1 VGGGELDGMSTR
13 LDYRPPPRHPH
24 RGTSRVVKVIGVL
37 GRIFV
42 LAGVM
47 LLFFTAYLL
56 WGTGV
61 YTHHQQGTAK
71 KSLQSNPLVNAAQ
84 VTAGH
89 IPPAK
94 PASPLP
100 LGSPLFTIK
109 IPKIALETAVV
120 EGVGREQL
128 KKGPGHFPSC
138 SQVPAGED
146 TDCVQQTVYPG
157 EHGNV
162 AISGH
167 RTTYG
172 APFFNLQQL
181 EQGDIIDIISGPA
194 RYRYRVRGQQVVD
207 PTTGYNVVLDHGHDE
222 LTLTTCNPRFS
233 ASQRLII
240 SADYIGASLVSAAGS
255 GGGPGGTGTPKRAVA
270 ANVIAL
276 AVISVA
282 CAIAA
287 VALSKKYKVWALY
300 ASLTIIGAAGLW
312 VGIFPRVLALMPAN
326 Y

>member
-1 VGGGELDGMSTR
+1 MSTR
-13 LDYRPPPRHPH
+13 LDYRPPPPPPAR
-24 RGTSRVVKVIGVL
+24 RGASRVVKVIGVL

-42 LAGVM
+42 IAGLL
-47 LLFFTAYLL
+47 LLFFTGYLL

-61 YTHHQQGTAK
+61 YTHRQQGVAK
-71 KSLQSNPLVNAAQ
+71 KELASSPLVSAEQ
-84 VTAGH
+84 ISAGK

-94 PASPLP
+94 PAHVLP

-128 KKGPGHFPSC
+128 KKGPGHFPTC
-138 SQVPAGED
+138 ADVPHGED
-146 TDCVQQTVYPG
+146 TDCVQHAVYPG

-181 EQGDIIDIISGPA
+181 GVGDVIDIVSGPA
-194 RYRYRVRGQQVVD
+194 RYRYRVRQQQIVD
-207 PTTGYNVVLDHGHDE
+207 PTAGFNVVEEHGRDE

-233 ASQRLII
+233 AAQRLII
-240 SADYIGASLVSAAGS
+240 SADYLGASLVSANQP
-255 GGGPGGTGTPKRAVA
+255 GGPGGHAAPKPAIA
-270 ANVIAL
+270 TNVIAL
-276 AVISVA
+276 AIISVV
-282 CAIAA
+282 CAIGS
-287 VALSKKYKVWALY
+287 VALSKRYKIWALY
-300 ASLTIIGAAGLW
+300 ATLTIIGATGMW
-312 VGIFPRVLALMPAN
+312 VGVFPRVLALMPPN

>member
-1 VGGGELDGMSTR
+1 MTTQLGMR
-13 LDYRPPPRHPH
+13 APRHPH
-24 RGTSRVVKVIGVL
+24 KGTSQVVRVIGIL

-61 YTHHQQGTAK
+61 YTHRQQAKNKTA
-71 KSLQSNPLVNAAQ
+71 LQANPLVSAAQ
-84 VTAGH
+84 VVGGK
-89 IPPAK
+89 IPPAR
-94 PASPLP
+94 PSHPLP

-128 KKGPGHFPSC
+128 KKGPGHFPNC

-146 TDCVQQTVYPG
+146 TDCVQNTFYPG

-181 EQGDIIDIISGPA
+181 ETGDVVDIISGPA
-194 RYRYRVRGQQVVD
+194 RYRYRVRSQEVVD
-207 PTTGYNVVLDHGHDE
+207 PTTGYHVVLDHGTAE

-233 ASQRLII
+233 ASQRLIVHADYVGATLI
-240 SADYIGASLVSAAGS
+240 SANSPGGAGGS
-255 GGGPGGTGTPKRAVA
+255 GLPKRAVA

-287 VALSKKYKVWALY
+287 VALSKKYKIWALY

>member
-1 VGGGELDGMSTR
+1 MGRAREDAGMSMVDVR
-13 LDYRPPPRHPH
+13 RPPRH
-24 RGTSRVVKVIGVL
+24 GTSQVVRVIGIL

-42 LAGVM
+42 VAGLM

-61 YTHHQQGTAK
+61 YTHRQQHNASK
-71 KSLQSNPLVNAAQ
+71 ALASSPLVNAAQ
-84 VTAGH
+84 ISGGH

-94 PASPLP
+94 PAHPLP

-109 IPKIALETAVV
+109 IPKIGLETAVV

-172 APFFNLQQL
+172 APFFNLQAL
-181 EQGDIIDIISGPA
+181 GPGDVIDIVSGPA
-194 RYRYRVRGQQVVD
+194 RYRYRVRSQEVVD
-207 PTTGYNVVLDHGHDE
+207 PTTGYNVVLDHGRDE

-240 SADYIGASLVSAAGS
+240 HADYVGASLVSADTATGGS
-255 GGGPGGTGTPKRAVA
+255 GKGTPKREVA

-276 AVISVA
+276 AVLSVA
-282 CAIAA
+282 SAIGS
-287 VALSKKYKVWALY
+287 VALSKKYKAWALY
-300 ASLTIIGAAGLW
+300 ASVTIMVAAGLW

>member
-1 VGGGELDGMSTR
+1 VG
-13 LDYRPPPRHPH
+13 YRERWNMTTQLGKRAPRNPH
-24 RGTSRVVKVIGVL
+24 KGTSRLVRIIGIL

-61 YTHHQQGTAK
+61 YTHRQQATNKRA
-71 KSLQSNPLVNAAQ
+71 LEANPLVNASQ
-84 VTAGH
+84 ITNGK
-89 IPPAK
+89 IPPAR
-94 PASPLP
+94 PSHLLP

-120 EGVGREQL
+120 EGVGREEL
-128 KKGPGHFPSC
+128 KKGPGHFPLC
-138 SQVPAGED
+138 SQVPSGD
-146 TDCVQQTVYPG
+146 DSDCVQQNFYPG
-157 EHGNV
+157 EDGNV

-172 APFFNLQQL
+172 APFFNLQEL
-181 EQGDIIDIISGPA
+181 EAGDVIDFISGPA
-194 RYRYRVRGQQVVD
+194 RYRYRVRSQEVVD
-207 PTTGYNVVLDHGHDE
+207 PTAGYNVVLNHGHPE

-240 SADYIGASLVSAAGS
+240 HADYVGASLVSADSS
-255 GGGPGGTGTPKRAVA
+255 GGAGGATAPKRAVA

-276 AVISVA
+276 GVISVM
-282 CAIAA
+282 CAIGA
-287 VALSKKYKVWALY
+287 VALSKKYKIWALY
-300 ASLTIIGAAGLW
+300 ASLTIVGAAGLW

>member
-1 VGGGELDGMSTR
+1 MSTR
-13 LDYRPPPRHPH
+13 LDYRPPPPPPH
-24 RGTSRVVKVIGVL
+24 RRGASRVVRIIGVL

-42 LAGVM
+42 IAGLL
-47 LLFFTAYLL
+47 LLFFTGYLL

-61 YTHHQQGTAK
+61 YTHRQQGAAK
-71 KSLQSNPLVNAAQ
+71 KMLASSPLVSTES
-84 VTAGH
+84 VTAGKK

-94 PASPLP
+94 PAHTLP

-109 IPKIALETAVV
+109 IPKIALETAIV

-138 SQVPAGED
+138 ADVPRGED
-146 TDCVQQTVYPG
+146 TDCVQRAVYPG

-181 EQGDIIDIISGPA
+181 GPGDVIDIVSGPA
-194 RYRYRVRGQQVVD
+194 RYRYRVRQQQIVD
-207 PTTGYNVVLDHGHDE
+207 PTAGFNVVEEHRRDE

-233 ASQRLII
+233 AAQRLII
-240 SADYIGASLVSAAGS
+240 SADYVGATLVSANQP
-255 GGGPGGTGTPKRAVA
+255 GGPGGKGNA
-270 ANVIAL
+270 AKPAIAMNVIVL
-276 AVISVA
+276 AIISVA
-282 CAIAA
+282 SAIAA
-287 VALSKKYKVWALY
+287 VALSKRYKIWALY
-300 ASLTIIGAAGLW
+300 ASLAIVGATGMW